1 MHTKICYGIKIT
13 YLDLLPNI
21 RMKDEIAI
29 FFLLTFIYLFFIF
42 LNMPYPGLLG
52 HRAMPYRGIYRRGAT
67 HTYGIP
73 GPTQATGL

>member
-1 MHTKICYGIKIT
+1 MFIKKIGAKYWKTEKKNIFLKKNFIS
-13 YLDLLPNI
+13 LL
-21 RMKDEIAI
+21 
-29 FFLLTFIYLFFIF
+29 LLFFII
-42 LNMPYPGLLG
+42 MPYPGLLG